1 MGPRSADFKLNHRL
15 PCSASPLPI
24 CSAFRLL
31 PAPPGVLS
39 LVPGELGFV
48 PFAHGGL
55 PLGMCLF
62 IHTVISSCPAAPG
75 TRRDTFTGLPQPAL
89 RRAAQ
94 ALRVMVLPVSC
105 LLHSTYLPGL
115 ISPGRPRLGDWGCS
129 ILALL
134 GSALLQW
141 TEAAGWR
148 AGRPGNLCGRSAGPL
163 SRQNLSR
170 VGVIPVQMDRGLL
183 TVQGSGDAAR
193 QLLHSPEPTSCHCVR
208 GSSPLPVPGSTSTLL
223 PVSFQKPTSF
233 TDK

>member
-105 LLHSTYLPGL
+105 LLFLPHPALDLPPGPHFPREAETGGL
-115 ISPGRPRLGDWGCS
+115 GLLHPGTSGLRL
-129 ILALL
+129 A
-134 GSALLQW
+134 
-141 TEAAGWR
+141 
-148 AGRPGNLCGRSAGPL
+148 
-163 SRQNLSR
+163 
-170 VGVIPVQMDRGLL
+170 PVDRGSWVEGRTSWKSLRPVSRAPQP
-183 TVQGSGDAAR
+183 TESVQGGSDPCPDGSGAADCAG
-193 QLLHSPEPTSCHCVR
+193 QR
-208 GSSPLPVPGSTSTLL
+208 GCGPPAPALP
-223 PVSFQKPTSF
+223 
-233 TDK
+233 